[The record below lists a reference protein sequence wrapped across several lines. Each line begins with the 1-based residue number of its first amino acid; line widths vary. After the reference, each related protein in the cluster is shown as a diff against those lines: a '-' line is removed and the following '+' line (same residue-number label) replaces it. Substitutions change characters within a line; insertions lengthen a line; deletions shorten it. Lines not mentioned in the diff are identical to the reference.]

1 MKLRFFTLNG
11 RQPAPGTIVN
21 LRLHLDGKV
30 PTAGGAL
37 ERFETID
44 KNSEDSSAF
53 EFITEISKIDG
64 DLLIA
69 TTRTDH
75 MGYGRINFESLPES
89 HRNIVLML
97 LVFGLA
103 SRQARLVL
111 EIEGSAAST
120 IDVFDVRGLY
130 PLLYTRPEFK
140 TALSAQNAAAIGAAL
155 LDFISGTDEA
165 LYLKAD
171 ASSAR
176 GPVGHVDN
184 PDQKDYEMS
193 PESFVSR
200 SPIKTGE
207 GDGCEHLTPATLPL
221 RQYSMY
227 HVVVYDVAVAKDGV
241 QTSIP
246 SVNGTPPL
254 DRRVLWGQILEF
266 EQEWK
271 SLGHSLGEVK
281 YSLALAPGEAIKIAV
296 IDWQRNDAGSRL
308 GANASADKLTHD
320 QTVDRDIDDI
330 VKGRVTEQQS
340 GSTFMAGLAGA
351 MDFQIPQYGISAAG
365 RHSIGYGTSNTEGK
379 RDVSAD
385 AHQNVHLETL
395 QRSNLIRSQNSS
407 VIVQATQAESNYLST
422 RIVAN
427 MNRGHS
433 LSILYYEVLRHLA
446 VTTKFLRADT
456 AILVP
461 VDMFAFDTHLA
472 RRFRS
477 QLEPVLLDAKYGAG
491 FDALERLAIGASAY
505 ATPEV
510 VAPAPSSGEPPRTTN
525 EQIVTTSLRC
535 TVKMGPN
542 ETPSAGRG
550 PDTPGRVS
558 INIGMKDGS
567 TRGLIQK
574 NDGAVNLFLNLRNFD
589 GTLRAN
595 LNAGFTTYVEEAT
608 ARLDPEQIS
617 TLTARFTP
625 SKYVGEDVNS
635 GWDVESILVEGKVT
649 EEWVT
654 LFDWNDLPKFS
665 IPERI
670 GLPARN
676 LTFPR
681 RSDIV
686 DGSVMTAGNVRS
698 INDLM
703 GSPVQLPATDR
714 EITTDHAAKV
724 SAKYGTNGLERKT
737 SNTLWKPATKSTEP
751 NPGDVRGEEG
761 SGRTTIG
768 ETKVIPTREADE
780 VAAGLLVNHLNAN
793 QYYYNSYVW
802 LLMDPRERRQRI
814 SSYVGNLLAGMSDTP
829 LAMSGNHLAF
839 RYTGKTLPSAASAAL
854 PDTMAKRM
862 PKESIITLPTRGIF
876 AEAHMGRCNAA
887 EKRDI
892 TRLWNFDELPVSLLP
907 NIETLTAGPR
917 GAYQGLA
924 PDAMGSSPLGIQG
937 TPDLPAPG
945 EAIAKALEL
954 LAKPDI
960 FRDQSTR
967 EQVAEIMGKLI
978 ESAQPPKLSGAGVG
992 SAWGGGQSAMPA
1004 TGSGSGGG
1012 GGTASSPDEWDNPF
1026 PSRANEGFEG
1036 QSFLAERY
1044 GSGRSTDETDRLRL
1058 APELAQ
1064 NLFDTGMTQESVED
1078 IIGKYAKG
1086 TKGKVSSKPAAKKL
1100 ESFDITLDSSSTLT
1114 GGATHP
1120 LDGYV
1125 FLTFYPA
1132 ANISSQ
1138 MPITLEFGVA
1148 DGADT
1153 RSLSIPAGTYA
1164 VRARYR
1170 PHSSDNIK
1178 FIEQPQMGSIGVNLE
1193 VLPRLIIDLLQ
1204 QDLADD
1210 GGVSAPIRGTTVR
1223 IPPGCKGLSFE
1234 LVLKMATNQYTNV
1247 HFEGGFTEGFTIA
1260 ADGSVGLDTTKL
1272 ADLAE
1277 KVAKL
1282 IKVKQ
1287 VALLTLLLSLFS
1299 LKGNIGIDG
1308 KLTSSSSG
1316 KAEFDFRAAFIQDFL
1331 IREVKDDR
1339 G

>member
-21 LRLHLDGKV
+21 LRLHLDGKI
-30 PTAGGAL
+30 PSEGAAL
-37 ERFETID
+37 ERLETTEN
-44 KNSEDSSAF
+44 KSEDSPAF
-53 EFITEISKIDG
+53 EFITEIGKIDG

-75 MGYGRINFESLPES
+75 MGYGRIDFSSLSEG

-97 LVFGLA
+97 LALGLA
-103 SRQARLVL
+103 SRQAKLVL

-120 IDVFDVRGLY
+120 IDIFDVRGLY

-140 TALSAQNAAAIGAAL
+140 AALSAQNAAAIGAAL
-155 LDFISGTDEA
+155 LNYISSTDEA
-165 LYLKAD
+165 FYLKAD

-176 GPVGHVDN
+176 GSVGHVDS

-207 GDGCEHLTPATLPL
+207 GNGCEHLTPATLPL

-227 HVVVYDVAVAKDGV
+227 HVVVYDVAVAKDGM
-241 QTSIP
+241 QASIP
-246 SVNGTPPL
+246 SVNSTPPM
-254 DRRVLWGQILEF
+254 DHRILWGQILEF

-330 VKGRVTEQQS
+330 VSGRVTERQS

-379 RDVSAD
+379 RDVSAE

-395 QRSNLIRSQNSS
+395 QRSNLVRSQNSS

-461 VDMFAFDTHLA
+461 VDMFAFDANLA
-472 RRFRS
+472 RRFRA

-505 ATPEV
+505 ATPQA
-510 VAPAPSSGEPPRTTN
+510 VAPATVSGGQVGNTT

-558 INIGMKDGS
+558 INIVMKDGS
-567 TRGLIQK
+567 ARGLIQK
-574 NDGAVNLFLNLRNFD
+574 NDGAVNLFLNLRNSD

-595 LNAGFTTYVEEAT
+595 VNAGFTTYVEEAT
-608 ARLDPEQIS
+608 VRLDPEQIS
-617 TLTARFTP
+617 TLTVRFTP

-665 IPERI
+665 IPDRI

-676 LTFPR
+676 VTFPR
-681 RSDIV
+681 RSDV
-686 DGSVMTAGNVRS
+686 LDGSVMTAENVRS

-703 GSPVQLPATDR
+703 GSPVQLPVSDT

-737 SNTLWKPATKSTEP
+737 SNTLWKPATKSTAP
-751 NPGDVRGEEG
+751 NPGVTPGEEG
-761 SGRTTIG
+761 SGRTTIR
-768 ETKVIPTREADE
+768 ETKVILTREADE
-780 VAAGLLVNHLNAN
+780 VTAGLLVNHLNAN

-814 SSYVGNLLAGMSDTP
+814 SSYVGNLLAGVSDTP

-854 PDTMAKRM
+854 PDTIAKRT

-967 EQVAEIMGKLI
+967 EQVAEVMGKLI

-992 SAWGGGQSAMPA
+992 SAWGGGQRAMPA

-1012 GGTASSPDEWDNPF
+1012 GAASSPDEWANPF
-1026 PSRANEGFEG
+1026 PSRGSEGFEG

-1044 GSGRSTDETDRLRL
+1044 GSERSTDETDRLRL

-1100 ESFDITLDSSSTLT
+1100 ESFDVTLDSSSTLA
-1114 GGATHP
+1114 GGATHA

-1132 ANISSQ
+1132 ANIASQ
-1138 MPITLEFGVA
+1138 MPITLEFGV
-1148 DGADT
+1148 DEGTDT
-1153 RSLSIPAGTYA
+1153 RALSIPAGTYA

-1170 PHSSDNIK
+1170 PHSSDNIR
-1178 FIEQPQMGSIGVNLE
+1178 FIEQPQMGAIGVNLE
-1193 VLPRLIIDLLQ
+1193 VLPRVIIDLLQ
-1204 QDLADD
+1204 QDLADE
-1210 GGVSAPIRGTTVR
+1210 GGISAPIRGTTVR
-1223 IPPGCKGLSFE
+1223 IPAGCKGLSFE

-1247 HFEGGFTEGFTIA
+1247 HFEGGFNEGFTIA
-1260 ADGSVGLDTTKL
+1260 TDGSVGFDTLKL

-1277 KVAKL
+1277 KVAGL
-1282 IKVKQ
+1282 IKAKQ
-1287 VALLTLLLSLFS
+1287 VALLTLMLSLFR
-1299 LKGNIGIDG
+1299 LKGNVGIDG
-1308 KLTSSSSG
+1308 KLTSSISG
-1316 KAEFDFRAAFIQDFL
+1316 KAEFDFRAAFIQDFA
-1331 IREVKDDR
+1331 IREVK
-1339 G
+1339 